1 MNTLA
6 ICVLVAAGMLAA
18 GAASAS
24 PELSKKAGC
33 ATCHAVDKKKEG
45 PAFQE
50 TAKKLKADAGAEE
63 AMFKSITDPKT
74 THPPMKASP
83 EDIRAVLKWVKTL

>member
-1 MNTLA
+1 MRSLLIFA
-6 ICVLVAAGMLAA
+6 LVAAGVLAA
-18 GAASAS
+18 GVAVAS

>member
-1 MNTLA
+1 MKSLLTCALA
-6 ICVLVAAGMLAA
+6 VTGALAA
-18 GAASAS
+18 SAVWAS

>member
-1 MNTLA
+1 MRTLLT
-6 ICVLVAAGMLAA
+6 CVLAVTGALAA
-18 GAASAS
+18 SAAWAS

-63 AMFKSITDPKT
+63 AMFRSITEPKT
-74 THPPMKASP
+74 AHPEMKASP
-83 EDIRAVLKWVKTL
+83 EEIKAVLKWVKTL